1 MLMFLTR
8 NINIASTMFGS
19 DPYSRSKSE
28 REVPAFRTVDNF
40 SSVSFFS
47 FATENVL
54 STTGTG
60 HLAGY
65 SKTASQF
72 FKSYEGDVSRGRRY
86 K

>member
-28 REVPAFRTVDNF
+28 REVPALTSRTVDNF

-54 STTGTG
+54 SE
-60 HLAGY
+60 Y
-65 SKTASQF
+65 
-72 FKSYEGDVSRGRRY
+72 YGDWSLSRLF
-86 K
+86 